1 MQVGQS
7 AHVTFTV
14 VGGDAEKI
22 QLEWIASFVKCTA
35 VPNGED
41 LVVTIE
47 ALGVGTAELKAIYE
61 TYSLSVL
68 ITIEEVMAVED
79 TNVNVPS
86 VRVQKVIRD
95 GQVVIVRD
103 GKAYSVL
110 GVAL

>member
-1 MQVGQS
+1 M
-7 AHVTFTV
+7 
-14 VGGDAEKI
+14 
-22 QLEWIASFVKCTA
+22 KCTA

-47 ALGVGTAELKAIYE
+47 ALGVGTAELKATYE

-86 VRVQKVIRD
+86 VRVQKVVRD